1 MGDESS
7 KDINATLSNA
17 VAFLQDAQ
25 TTLVKAT
32 DDLLTHNTALDSH
45 QDIRAMIDAILH
57 SETMYTRDQIVEII
71 DEKLSDH
78 IAAEMAVAHPAIES
92 AVNALETALAAATS
106 RISSIEAWRDG
117 TSDPNR
123 TDLQNLIQAVY
134 DKYAPMLESLQL
146 SFKEA
151 DEAGNTEIADAIK
164 ANIQTTMDKQ
174 TAEVMDV
181 INQWQRDNTPAE
193 V

>member
-1 MGDESS
+1 
-7 KDINATLSNA
+7 
-17 VAFLQDAQ
+17 
-25 TTLVKAT
+25 
-32 DDLLTHNTALDSH
+32 
-45 QDIRAMIDAILH
+45 
-57 SETMYTRDQIVEII
+57 
-71 DEKLSDH
+71 
-78 IAAEMAVAHPAIES
+78 
-92 AVNALETALAAATS
+92 
-106 RISSIEAWRDG
+106 
-117 TSDPNR
+117 
-123 TDLQNLIQAVY
+123 
-134 DKYAPMLESLQL
+134 MLESLQL

>member
-25 TTLVKAT
+25 TSLVKAT

-71 DEKLSDH
+71 DEKLSSFISEHKKD
-78 IAAEMAVAHPAIES
+78 IIQTLDSVIDEIE
-92 AVNALETALAAATS
+92 
-106 RISSIEAWRDG
+106 
-117 TSDPNR
+117 
-123 TDLQNLIQAVY
+123 
-134 DKYAPMLESLQL
+134 
-146 SFKEA
+146 
-151 DEAGNTEIADAIK
+151 TEINFLEK
-164 ANIQTTMDKQ
+164 
-174 TAEVMDV
+174 EYSH
-181 INQWQRDNTPAE
+181 E
-193 V
+193 